1 LKQYLRFFT
10 KHKQSNWLEWL
21 ATVEFVV
28 NNKVHIATQIL
39 PFMANY
45 ERELRMGVNI
55 RRKRKV
61 KKTTEFVERIKK
73 VQKEAKMVLRRMQEE
88 IKKQVDRRKREV
100 EEWKKRSKVMSSSK
114 DLVFKERPVKKL
126 TE

>member
-1 LKQYLRFFT
+1 
-10 KHKQSNWLEWL
+10 
-21 ATVEFVV
+21 
-28 NNKVHIATQIL
+28 
-39 PFMANY
+39 MANY

-73 VQKEAKMVLRRMQEE
+73 VQKKAKMVLRRMQEE

-114 DLVFKERPVKKL
+114 DLVFKERPVKS
-126 TE
+126 

>member
-1 LKQYLRFFT
+1 
-10 KHKQSNWLEWL
+10 
-21 ATVEFVV
+21 
-28 NNKVHIATQIL
+28 
-39 PFMANY
+39 
-45 ERELRMGVNI
+45 MGVNI

-73 VQKEAKMVLRRMQEE
+73 VQKKAKMVLRRMQEE

-114 DLVFKERPVKKL
+114 DLVFKERPVKS
-126 TE
+126 

>member
-1 LKQYLRFFT
+1 
-10 KHKQSNWLEWL
+10 
-21 ATVEFVV
+21 
-28 NNKVHIATQIL
+28 
-39 PFMANY
+39 MANY
-45 ERELRMGVNI
+45 ERELKMGVNI

-73 VQKEAKMVLRRMQEE
+73 VQKKAKMVLRRMQEE

-114 DLVFKERPVKKL
+114 DLVFKERPVKS
-126 TE
+126 